1 MGAERRKGVEVAIAL
16 LEALAEGGAARPG
29 ELARRLGLSRAS
41 LHRIAGELAAEGL
54 LQVTRGRI
62 ALGPVTGTFLA
73 GHAARLSAE
82 LPAERRAA
90 PAVAPL
96 RLTAPPV
103 SRRRGRRLRIGFSNA
118 GMDNLWRVALVH
130 SVEHAAAELAGEID
144 WFAVRQAEGDAGRQ
158 AADIAALLA
167 AGADGLLV
175 SAVDAVA
182 SAPAVAA
189 AMARVP
195 VVMVDRPVS
204 AEVEVSAVVTGD
216 DHALGTTTAL
226 WLAETL
232 KGAGRILM
240 LPGRQDAEPARRR
253 LAAAEAVFGGFSG
266 IEMLATAWTDWRRD
280 RAFDA
285 VATALGRWR
294 GEIAGVWCDS
304 GLQGAGSLQAF
315 LAAGYRAGEI
325 PPHTGGDLNLAYK
338 LALRHRVRL
347 AGVDYPPQMGARAM
361 GLLHDLLRGRWV
373 PRDVTVASG
382 VTITRGHATR
392 SVRPDQWADKH
403 VRWDLP
409 DDLVLGAGLGAAY
422 DPRRF
427 RIHYPGNRYNRSAAQ
442 ESHA

>member
-1 MGAERRKGVEVAIAL
+1 MGARRRNGVEAAIAL
-16 LEALAEGGAARPG
+16 LEALADGPARPG
-29 ELARRLGLSRAS
+29 ELARRLGLARAS
-41 LHRIAGELAAEGL
+41 LYRIVRELAAEGL
-54 LQVTRGRI
+54 LAQSRGRL
-62 ALGPVTGTFLA
+62 ALGSTVARFLD
-73 GHAARLSAE
+73 GYAARLSAE
-82 LPAERRAA
+82 LPMGQKVV

-96 RLTAPPV
+96 VLTAPPV
-103 SRRRGRRLRIGFSNA
+103 LTRRSRRLRIGFSNA

-130 SVEHAAAELAGEID
+130 SVEHAAAELAAEID
-144 WFAVRQAEGDAGRQ
+144 WFAVRQAEGDAARQ
-158 AADIAALLA
+158 ADDIVALLA
-167 AGADGLLV
+167 AGVDGLLV
-175 SAVDAVA
+175 SAVDAIA
-182 SAPAVAA
+182 SAQAVAA
-189 AMARVP
+189 AMQRVP
-195 VVMVDRPVS
+195 VVLVDRPVA
-204 AEVEVSAVVTGD
+204 AEVAVSATVTGD

-232 KGAGRILM
+232 KGNGRILL

-253 LAAAEAVFGGFSG
+253 LAAAEAVFASFAG
-266 IEMLATAWTDWRRD
+266 IERVGTAWSDWRRD
-280 RAFDA
+280 RAFEA
-285 VATALGRWR
+285 VSAVLAQDVAL
-294 GEIAGVWCDS
+294 AGVWSDS

-315 LAAGYRAGEI
+315 LAAGYRQGEI

-338 LALRHRVRL
+338 LALRNRVRL

-373 PRDVTVASG
+373 PREVTVPSG

-427 RIHYPGNRYNRSAAQ
+427 RIHYPGNRYNRSAAR
-442 ESHA
+442 ELRE

>member
-1 MGAERRKGVEVAIAL
+1 MGAKRRNGVEAAIAL
-16 LEALAEGGAARPG
+16 LGALADGGSARPG
-29 ELARRLGLSRAS
+29 ALALRLGLSRAS
-41 LHRIAGELAAEGL
+41 LHRITGDLAAEGL
-54 LQVTRGRI
+54 VTRSRGRLS
-62 ALGPVTGTFLA
+62 LGPVVAGFLA

-82 LPAERRAA
+82 PSMAGRIT

-96 RLTAPPV
+96 RLTAPLAIQ
-103 SRRRGRRLRIGFSNA
+103 RRNRRLRIGFSNA

-130 SVEHAAAELAGEID
+130 SVEHAAAELAAEID
-144 WFAVRQAEGDAGRQ
+144 WFAVQQADGDAGQQ
-158 AADIAALLA
+158 ATDIAELLE
-167 AGADGLLV
+167 AGVDGLLV

-182 SAPAVAA
+182 TAPAVAA
-189 AMARVP
+189 AMKRVP
-195 VVMVDRPVS
+195 VVMVDRPVAADVS
-204 AEVEVSAVVTGD
+204 VSAVVTGD

-232 KGAGRILM
+232 KGTGGILM

-253 LAAAEAVFGGFSG
+253 LAAAETVFASFVGTDV
-266 IEMLATAWTDWRRD
+266 LATAWTDWRRD
-280 RAFDA
+280 RAFDR
-285 VATALGRWR
+285 VAAAIRRWR

-315 LAAGYRAGEI
+315 LAAGYRPGEI

-338 LALRHRVRL
+338 LALRQRVRL

-361 GLLHDLLRGRWV
+361 QLLHDLLRGRWV
-373 PRDVTVASG
+373 PQEVTVASG

-442 ESHA
+442 P

>member
-1 MGAERRKGVEVAIAL
+1 MGAKRRNGVEAAIAL
-16 LEALAEGGAARPG
+16 LEALADAGPARPG
-29 ELARRLGLSRAS
+29 ALALQLGLSRAS
-41 LHRIAGELAAEGL
+41 LHRIASDLAGEGL
-54 LQVTRGRI
+54 VTQSRGRL
-62 ALGPVTGTFLA
+62 ALGPVVAGFLA

-82 LPAERRAA
+82 PPMEGRVA
-90 PAVAPL
+90 PAAAPL
-96 RLTAPPV
+96 RLTAPPPLQ
-103 SRRRGRRLRIGFSNA
+103 RRRQLRIGFSNA

-130 SVEHAAAELAGEID
+130 SVEHAAAELAAEID
-144 WFAVRQAEGDAGRQ
+144 WFAVRQAEGDAERQ
-158 AADIAALLA
+158 GADIADLLA
-167 AGADGLLV
+167 AGVHGLLV

-189 AMARVP
+189 AMMRVP
-195 VVMVDRPVS
+195 VVMVDRPVA
-204 AEVEVSAVVTGD
+204 AEVIVSAVVTGD

-232 KGAGRILM
+232 KGTGRILM
-240 LPGRQDAEPARRR
+240 LAGRQDAEPARRR
-253 LAAAEAVFGGFSG
+253 LAAAKAVFGGFAG
-266 IEMLATAWTDWRRD
+266 MEVLETAWTDWRRD
-280 RAFDA
+280 RAFDR
-285 VATALGRWR
+285 VAAALHRWR
-294 GEIAGVWCDS
+294 GDIAGVWCDS

-315 LAAGYRAGEI
+315 LAAGYRPGEI

-338 LALRHRVRL
+338 LALRQRVRL

-373 PRDVTVASG
+373 PKEVTVASG

-427 RIHYPGNRYNRSAAQ
+427 RIHYPGNRYNRSAARP
-442 ESHA
+442 